1 MYSQFPL
8 HPHNSCLH
16 FRSLKMDFRE
26 QSTVSRRC
34 FMRMAGVAA
43 SLPALSSMAIL
54 SESHFA
60 LAAQQGTAPAKRPVS
75 QMQMM
80 KQMMMSMPKDAVL
93 INANENPLGPCDAAR
108 SAIASVA
115 GKGGRYDIM
124 EMMTLVD
131 VFAKQNNIPGDN
143 VAVYAGSSEPLHYS
157 VLSYTGPTKSFVAGN
172 PTYEAGGRA
181 ATVACAKTIQTPLT
195 STYAHDVKALAA
207 ADPNAGVIYICNPNN
222 PTGTIT
228 SRKDI
233 LWLLDNKPKD
243 SMLLVDEAYI
253 HLSDAESMVDQ
264 TVDRKDIIVLRT
276 FSKIYGMAGIRCGF
290 AVAHPEVL
298 KKMENCGQNAMPITS
313 SIAARVSLEDTSLIP
328 TRKAYIGQAR
338 TETIAF
344 LTENKYKVIPGSQS
358 NCFMIDTGRD
368 GRQVMAAMA
377 QKKVIIGRTWPVW
390 PNVVRITVGTK
401 EDMAKFRV
409 AYKEVMETPVSASL
423 VEPGSRIYSLPT
435 PHLS

>member
-1 MYSQFPL
+1 
-8 HPHNSCLH
+8 
-16 FRSLKMDFRE
+16 MDVRE
-26 QSTVSRRC
+26 QTSVSRRS

-60 LAAQQGTAPAKRPVS
+60 FAAQQSATAAKVPVS

-80 KQMMMSMPKDAVL
+80 RQMVMSIPKDAVL

-115 GKGGRYDIM
+115 GKGGRYDIL
-124 EMMTLVD
+124 EMMALID
-131 VFAKQNNIPGDN
+131 VFAKQNNLPGDN

-181 ATVACAKTIQTPLT
+181 AEIACARIIQTPLT
-195 STYAHDVKALAA
+195 STYAHDVKALAS
-207 ADPNAGVIYICNPNN
+207 ADPNAGVIYFCNPNN

-233 LWLLDNKPKD
+233 LWLLENKPKN

-253 HLSDAESMVDQ
+253 HLSDAESVVDQ

-298 KKMENCGQNAMPITS
+298 KKLENCGQNAMPITS
-313 SIAARVSLEDTSLIP
+313 SIAARVSLEDTGLIP
-328 TRKAYIGQAR
+328 TRKAYIAQNR
-338 TETIAF
+338 VETIAF
-344 LTENKYKVIPGSQS
+344 LNENKYKVIAGSQS
-358 NCFMIDTGRD
+358 NCFMIDTGRN
-368 GRQVMAAMA
+368 GQQVIAAMA
-377 QKKVIIGRTWPVW
+377 RKKVYIGRTWPVW
-390 PNVVRITVGTK
+390 PNVVRITVGTND
-401 EDMAKFRV
+401 DMARFRV
-409 AYKEVMETPVSASL
+409 AYKEVMDTPVTAL
-423 VEPGSRIYSLPT
+423 LTQPTSRIYSLPT